1 MLHELFFWIME
12 LHFPTF
18 GHCLPRLVSLIMLTR
33 VNAMPILERVYL
45 FKHRTIVCLTLVT
58 GLCTPGTRTG
68 PTTICFAWTAL
79 KRSPMQLDSSPASS
93 LLTAGLQRCLKQLL
107 TC

>member
-1 MLHELFFWIME
+1 MNYFFGLWNY
-12 LHFPTF
+12 TF
-18 GHCLPRLVSLIMLTR
+18 QLLDIACQDLSFLIMLTR

-58 GLCTPGTRTG
+58 GLCIPGTRTG